1 MTLLVCFLS
10 THQIHSINTSILFT
24 QESKVDIYSAF
35 TISLQAK
42 VKASA
47 KALKLNNILTSSIIT
62 YLNNYIS

>member
-10 THQIHSINTSILFT
+10 THQIYSINTSILFT

-35 TISLQAK
+35 TISFQAK

-47 KALKLNNILTSSIIT
+47 SALKLNDLPTLFIIA
-62 YLNNYIS
+62 YLNTYIS